1 MDHPNGAGEPPS
13 LFPSNDDDC
22 DDCDDDD
29 GEIDGDDGEIDGDD
43 GDDDDDDDGEI
54 DDGDCDG
61 DFVEEESS
69 SSPPSLFAHG
79 TSILIKS
86 DRVQT
91 SVTFSTFNNGLNNPK
106 S

>member
-22 DDCDDDD
+22 
-29 GEIDGDDGEIDGDD
+29 EIDGD
-43 GDDDDDDDGEI
+43 DDDDDDDGEI

>member
-43 GDDDDDDDGEI
+43 GDGEI

>member
-29 GEIDGDDGEIDGDD
+29 GEIDGDDDD
-43 GDDDDDDDGEI
+43 DDDDDDDGEI
-54 DDGDCDG
+54 DDGDGDS

-69 SSPPSLFAHG
+69 LSPPSLFAHG